1 MKSIQNTITSENLKK
16 ATRQNSKHLL
26 QKFASL
32 NKWCKFLSPMSWGVI
47 YSLKVHTKGI
57 NQFLYGIQPDLHKV
71 KNEKIR
77 LKQLHPEWTEEDVD
91 MEIFVENEFNT
102 VFGDYMTTMLVCK
115 GANRANPKGNFLHVV
130 WNEPQLRQFA
140 WNIASI
146 VDCKSLEKQM
156 FVENSYNQ
164 LVCLYVIRE
173 CLRLFLSLPRNNTDM
188 VLKHGGA
195 EIPKT
200 VPSTILHKSFLSTD
214 YLPKYESLWTMG
226 GNKHVIYVPA
236 DAQIPLLFIEACIH
250 GEEHEIML
258 PPGVLL
264 HYTSIR
270 NEKDNKVILG
280 ATASMLS
287 KYWIGT
293 SGLSQTKPKSGPY
306 IMVDW
311 KKRHMVDTLPKH
323 KLPTT
328 FVEFE
333 KCASHVFPSDCRL
346 SKTDATGGHKVKNVL
361 QLMYHAI
368 K

>member
-1 MKSIQNTITSENLKK
+1 MDSVITSKNLKK

-26 QKFASL
+26 RKLTLL
-32 NKWCKFLSPMSWGVI
+32 NKWCKSLPSMSWGVI

-57 NQFLYGIQPDLHKV
+57 NQFLYGVQPDLHKV

-102 VFGDYMTTMLVCK
+102 VFGDHMTTMLVCK
-115 GANRANPKGNFLHVV
+115 ATNHLNPKGSILHVA
-130 WNEPQLRQFA
+130 WTDPHLRQFV
-140 WNIASI
+140 WDIASI
-146 VDCKSLEKQM
+146 VHCKPLAKQM
-156 FVENSYNQ
+156 FVKTEYNQ
-164 LVCLYVIRE
+164 LVCLYTIRE
-173 CLRLFLSLPRNNTDM
+173 CLRLFLSLPRNNIDM

-195 EIPKT
+195 KVPKT

-214 YLPKYESLWTMG
+214 YFPAHESLWTM
-226 GNKHVIYVPA
+226 GNKHVIYVPG

-270 NEKDNKVILG
+270 NETDDKIILG
-280 ATASMLS
+280 ATASMLD
-287 KYWIGT
+287 KYWIGID
-293 SGLSQTKPKSGPY
+293 GLSQTKPTSGPY

-311 KKRHMVDTLPKH
+311 NKGHMVDTLPKH
-323 KLPTT
+323 KLPTS
-328 FVEFE
+328 FDEFE

-346 SKTDATGGHKVKNVL
+346 SKTGVTGGHKVKNIL
-361 QLMYHAI
+361 QLVYHAI